1 MNATPFIHRRR
12 SGFTLIE
19 MLVVIS
25 IIVLSLALAI
35 PLFSVMS
42 GDRSVDGAENIVSA
56 MLQRARARAIGLQD
70 RRGVFFFEDP
80 KTKNVMMVVVKIY
93 DSPVGS
99 GWAPGASYID
109 TDSQLPEGQM
119 LPPGVGAAFIAGRIS
134 TNTTYSKVGL
144 VSFDALGRFEP
155 IVYGFEPSKN
165 PATGG
170 APSAL
175 QTQYQLDN
183 TYRIWSSMSPP
194 EVARSHV
201 GLMLYDKK
209 SFKDVD
215 PSNNSPTLFTAG
227 ESQWLDGQS
236 PGKSGGLPLMINRY
250 NGTLIRGE

>member
-1 MNATPFIHRRR
+1 MSAHPFIHRRR
-12 SGFTLIE
+12 RGFTLIE

-80 KTKNVMMVVVKIY
+80 KTRNVMMVVVKIY
-93 DSPVGS
+93 DSPPTMTT
-99 GWAPGASYID
+99 PGLYID
-109 TDSQLPEGQM
+109 VDPQLPEAQS
-119 LPPGVGAAFIAGRIS
+119 LPVGVGAAFIVGKTSAS
-134 TNTTYSKVGL
+134 ANTSYAKLGL

-155 IVYGFEPSKN
+155 LAYNFEPTKN
-165 PATGG
+165 MAGG
-170 APSAL
+170 ASVW
-175 QTQYQLDN
+175 QTQYFFDN
-183 TYRIWSSMSPP
+183 TYRIATSMSPA
-194 EVARSHV
+194 ELSRSHV

-215 PSNNSPTLFTAG
+215 TSNTSPTLFSAT
-227 ESQWLDGQS
+227 ESQWLDGAS
-236 PGKSGGLPLMINRY
+236 GMGKSGGLPLMINRY

>member
-1 MNATPFIHRRR
+1 MNASPLIHRRR
-12 SGFTLIE
+12 GFTLIE

-93 DSPVGS
+93 DSPPTMTT
-99 GWAPGASYID
+99 PGLYID
-109 TDSQLPEGQM
+109 VDPQLPEAQP
-119 LPPGVGAAFIAGRIS
+119 LPVGVGAAFIVGKTSAS
-134 TNTTYSKVGL
+134 ANTSYGKLGL

-155 IVYGFEPSKN
+155 LAYNFEPNRN
-165 PATGG
+165 PAG
-170 APSAL
+170 AGVSVL
-175 QTQYQLDN
+175 QSQYFLDS
-183 TYRIWSSMSPP
+183 TYRIATSMTPAELS
-194 EVARSHV
+194 RSHV

-215 PSNNSPTLFTAG
+215 TSSTSPTLFSAA
-227 ESQWLDGQS
+227 ESQWLDGAAGM
-236 PGKSGGLPLMINRY
+236 GKSGGLPLMINRY